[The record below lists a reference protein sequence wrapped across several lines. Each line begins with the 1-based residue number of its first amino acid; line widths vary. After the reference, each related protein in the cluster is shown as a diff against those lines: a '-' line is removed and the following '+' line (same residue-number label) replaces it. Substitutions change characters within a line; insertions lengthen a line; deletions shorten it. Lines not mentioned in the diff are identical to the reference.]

1 MDFSKGELFRLGEKG
16 ENVKRQRYGQT
27 RFRRYE
33 LGEVYCNLPDGYQ
46 EIYSKTRVSANSP
59 TTIIKV
65 RIKVSSYK
73 KIGININT
81 YIFGYFRLYWIHQ
94 ITKISGIISLLWI
107 ILYFVY

>member
-1 MDFSKGELFRLGEKG
+1 MDFSKGELFRLGEEG

-65 RIKVSSYK
+65 RIKVPYYK
-73 KIGININT
+73 KI
-81 YIFGYFRLYWIHQ
+81 
-94 ITKISGIISLLWI
+94 
-107 ILYFVY
+107 